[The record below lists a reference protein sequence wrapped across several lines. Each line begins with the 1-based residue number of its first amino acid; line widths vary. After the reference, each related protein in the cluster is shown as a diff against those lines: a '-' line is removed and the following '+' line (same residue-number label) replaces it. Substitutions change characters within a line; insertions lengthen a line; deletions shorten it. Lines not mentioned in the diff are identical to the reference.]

1 MSLSSLQ
8 TRPLPTVLTT
18 MVHRASREHPAI
30 KAPKTI
36 YDLRFATQALRI
48 ASGQKI
54 VWLNFA
60 QWRMRSY
67 RHRYPEARTYPFSVL

>member
-1 MSLSSLQ
+1 MGSLAFGFLLRAFSAYDLNDTAFLGRWPRLSHVLSPDTSLSSLQ

-36 YDLRFATQALRI
+36 YDLRLR
-48 ASGQKI
+48 
-54 VWLNFA
+54 
-60 QWRMRSY
+60 
-67 RHRYPEARTYPFSVL
+67 H